1 MRPEAYE
8 SAKRLTDLLSLT
20 SSLPAAQPFSSRFFT
35 IADDPQA
42 AKKQVV
48 KPRFYLTHPGVV
60 ASTLFPVPWIIF
72 WAYKLILIISR
83 WLGSPWHNV
92 DSYRGAKAAAW
103 VALQT
108 QEALDNADAERIK
121 WGSST
126 DTKLNV
132 RVKKTEVDGW
142 GWEGKPETAND
153 IAMDPSVGVL
163 RKSVGRKIG
172 VRDVTADDIAEFEEI
187 GAQCWQQ
194 LEVLRAQWED
204 IIEHE
209 TE

>member
-83 WLGSPWHNV
+83 WLGSPWH
-92 DSYRGAKAAAW
+92 
-103 VALQT
+103 
-108 QEALDNADAERIK
+108 NADAERIK